1 MSDQPYHRGEG
12 ECPHSDIHWHI
23 HHQAFHDCNL
33 HYLEIK
39 GRCKLCDKPLIFRG
53 APLGMTP
60 KHPTMSLGGQE
71 IRLPFLAEGE
81 EPKGKIIGF
90 VGHEVT
96 PGEVT

>member
-1 MSDQPYHRGEG
+1 MSDRPYHRGEG
-12 ECPHSDIHWHI
+12 ECPHSDIHWRI

-39 GRCKLCDKPLIFRG
+39 GRCELCDKPLIFRG

-60 KHPTMSLGGQE
+60 KHPTMSLGGEE

-81 EPKGKIIGF
+81 EPKGKIIDF

-96 PGEVT
+96 PGEAT